1 MLRRFYSFADTGLTG
16 LEQTDGML
24 TQSFMNALDQ
34 DLQEINASTVRML
47 SLVREQ
53 TELAKRA
60 LINSEA
66 EAATACAELDE
77 NEVDP
82 LMMGL
87 EQRILTVIA
96 RRQPAATDLRFLGAV
111 YRALAD
117 IERAG
122 DYATHVAKAGA
133 ELSSEAPLKKYND
146 MKRIL
151 EILSSMIEQT
161 ISALADSSVETA
173 KKAHAMDK
181 EIDDL
186 YEQIQRELLTYM
198 MEDPNAIGAATKL
211 LGVARQLERLGDHL
225 ENVNE
230 HIVFWLTN
238 ERFEGYPD

>member
-1 MLRRFYSFADTGLTG
+1 
-16 LEQTDGML
+16 
-24 TQSFMNALDQ
+24 MNALNQ
-34 DLQEINASTVRML
+34 DLQEVNASVVRML

-60 LINSEA
+60 LIEGDV
-66 EAATACAELDE
+66 EAAQACVKLDLSQ
-77 NEVDP
+77 VDP
-82 LMMGL
+82 LMQSL
-87 EQRILTVIA
+87 EQRILTIIA
-96 RRQPAATDLRFLGAV
+96 RRQPAATDLRFLGAT

-122 DYATHVAKAGA
+122 DYAVHVARAGA
-133 ELSSEAPLKKYND
+133 ELAQKPPLKKYTD

-151 EILSSMIEQT
+151 DILSGMVEKT
-161 ISALADSSVETA
+161 ISALADSSADTA
-173 KKAHAMDK
+173 RAAHAMDK

-198 MEDPNAIGAATKL
+198 LEDPNTINTATKL

-230 HIVFWLTN
+230 HILFWLTS
-238 ERFEGYPD
+238 ERLETY

>member
-1 MLRRFYSFADTGLTG
+1 MLNQRA
-16 LEQTDGML
+16 
-24 TQSFMNALDQ
+24 MNALSQ

-60 LINSEA
+60 LINGDSEA
-66 EAATACAELDE
+66 AQACITLDAAQ
-77 NEVDP
+77 VDP
-82 LMMGL
+82 LMLSL
-87 EQRILTVIA
+87 EDRILTVIA
-96 RRQPAATDLRFLGAV
+96 RRQPAATNLRFLGAV

-122 DYATHVAKAGA
+122 DYAVHVARAGA
-133 ELSSEAPLKKYND
+133 ELAQTPPLKKYTD

-151 EILSSMIEQT
+151 DILSAMTERT
-161 ISALADSSVETA
+161 ISALADSSLSTA
-173 KKAHAMDK
+173 REAHAMDG

-198 MEDPNAIGAATKL
+198 LEDPNTINTATKL
-211 LGVARQLERLGDHL
+211 LSVARQLERLGDHL

-230 HIVFWLTN
+230 HIMFWLTS
-238 ERFEGYPD
+238 ERLEAYPD

>member
-1 MLRRFYSFADTGLTG
+1 
-16 LEQTDGML
+16 
-24 TQSFMNALDQ
+24 MNALNS

-47 SLVREQ
+47 SLVREE

-60 LINSEA
+60 LIDSDT
-66 EAATACAELDE
+66 EAAVACAKLDE
-77 NEVDP
+77 SQVDP
-82 LMMGL
+82 LMLSL

-122 DYATHVAKAGA
+122 DYATHVARAGA
-133 ELSSEAPLKKYND
+133 ELALNPPLKKYND

-151 EILSSMIEQT
+151 EVLSTMIEKT
-161 ISALADSSVETA
+161 IQALVDSSVDTA
-173 KKAHAMDK
+173 KDAHAMDK

-198 MEDPNAIGAATKL
+198 MEDPDKITTATKL
-211 LGVARQLERLGDHL
+211 LSVARQLERLGDHL

-230 HIVFWLTN
+230 HMVFWLTG
-238 ERFEGYPD
+238 ERFDEHMSSAA

>member
-1 MLRRFYSFADTGLTG
+1 
-16 LEQTDGML
+16 
-24 TQSFMNALDQ
+24 MNALSQ

-60 LINSEA
+60 LIDGDSEA
-66 EAATACAELDE
+66 AQACITLDAAQ
-77 NEVDP
+77 VDP
-82 LMMGL
+82 LMLSL
-87 EQRILTVIA
+87 EDRILTVIA
-96 RRQPAATDLRFLGAV
+96 RRQPAATNLRFLGAV

-122 DYATHVAKAGA
+122 DYAVHVARAGA
-133 ELSSEAPLKKYND
+133 ELAQTPPLKKYTD

-151 EILSSMIEQT
+151 DILSAMTERT
-161 ISALADSSVETA
+161 ISALADSSLTTA
-173 KKAHAMDK
+173 QEAHRMDQ

-198 MEDPNAIGAATKL
+198 IEDPNTINTATKL

-230 HIVFWLTN
+230 HIMFWLTS
-238 ERFEGYPD
+238 ERLEAYPD